1 MKKETKLVAL
11 WETSFCCQLDSL
23 LRLVYSNLY
32 CHSIVKLLNRRFI
45 FNLATIQVE
54 GRSQIS
60 RCDKITYMWQNPNDL
75 SVFLQSLYLSLVTLY
90 PQRDEI
96 PILDIAHIEGKVSPK
111 LFQTL
116 SQCYII
122 SKTNGT
128 CFSLFTYSTIILVV
142 KISFLINCKFSVHA
156 LCNQMLSFALIIS
169 ISSNQQTSKF

>member
-1 MKKETKLVAL
+1 MTEAGDAL
-11 WETSFCCQLDSL
+11 NYSVL
-23 LRLVYSNLY
+23 LHI
-32 CHSIVKLLNRRFI
+32 C
-45 FNLATIQVE
+45 
-54 GRSQIS
+54 
-60 RCDKITYMWQNPNDL
+60 DL
-75 SVFLQSLYLSLVTLY
+75 SVFLQSLNLSLVTLY
-90 PQRDEI
+90 PPRDKI

-142 KISFLINCKFSVHA
+142 KITFLINCKFCVHA

-169 ISSNQQTSKF
+169 IYQISRPQNFNTKKNRKDYTKLD